1 MITTKLALVI
11 TKSYVSKLNEAH
23 QMQTQQR
30 LTSKNALALPHGF
43 TADYGCVALKHAGLG
58 SPSGGIMQDSS
69 LHSETNLRPSQD
81 QAAACSGWL

>member
-11 TKSYVSKLNEAH
+11 TKSYVSKLNDAH

-43 TADYGCVALKHAGLG
+43 TTDYV
-58 SPSGGIMQDSS
+58 
-69 LHSETNLRPSQD
+69 RR
-81 QAAACSGWL
+81 